1 MSVIFHNPMTF
12 FYNPRKKS
20 VRIYRVP
27 KHLLT
32 RSRFGKPFFAN
43 RSSCDRRARRENNKM
58 NNTHAE
64 LNFYSSSNEKGLR
77 QFQKLQMKNTN
88 WSFNILMIFHEFSL
102 LNFLW
107 SCRHFILFSILK
119 ISQFL
124 KLEKILK
131 NWKFRDVG
139 KNIQFFSN
147 ILFLTK
153 ISTFCRKYP
162 LSVENDHCFGNIH
175 FSSYIYT
182 FWRKYHFFAENIQF

>member
-12 FYNPRKKS
+12 FIIQEKS
-20 VRIYRVP
+20 LWEFIEYQSTYLRAVVLDIF
-27 KHLLT
+27 
-32 RSRFGKPFFAN
+32 SN

-107 SCRHFILFSILK
+107 SCRHFILFSIFK
-119 ISQFL
+119 ISHFL
-124 KLEKILK
+124 KLEKFWRIFEQNFPDGQEAK
-131 NWKFRDVG
+131 ISTFSE
-139 KNIQFFSN
+139 NIH
-147 ILFLTK
+147 FLTK
-153 ISTFCRKYP
+153 ITTFCRKYP
-162 LSVENDHCFGNIH
+162 L
-175 FSSYIYT
+175 
-182 FWRKYHFFAENIQF
+182 FAENIQFESKSPFFTIKWPYF